1 LRPNASKPV
10 KPAVKIREEW
20 MKLYRMIVLAVAVAL
35 VATHGQAQTQDKI
48 RFGKAFPGLFQ
59 FTPVDLGIEK
69 GFFKKRG
76 LEVEIQN
83 FFGDAKQQQAFTAG
97 AIDMGIGGGAG
108 MGFIVKGSP
117 IMAVA
122 EAAGPPLGIT
132 LSVWADTPY
141 KTAADLKG
149 KTVTGASVGDQT
161 EWMVRQLSILQGWG
175 PTGFNYVPLGAPEAQ
190 IAALKT
196 HQVAAAPLD
205 ITTAVTLESEGQA
218 RIVVRFG
225 KVITAYI
232 NHVITASN
240 DVIAKRPDDVKKF
253 LAGWFES
260 VAYLKTH
267 KAEEVQF
274 AAQLLKKPEAIVSRV
289 YDESSPM
296 ITDNGHF
303 DPKGLAAIRD
313 SLVEMNILD
322 TPPDMSKLYTEK
334 YLPN

>member
-1 LRPNASKPV
+1 
-10 KPAVKIREEW
+10 
-20 MKLYRMIVLAVAVAL
+20 MKLTRMTVLAVLAAAL
-35 VATHGQAQTQDKI
+35 FAAPSHAQDKL
-48 RFGKAFPGLFQ
+48 RFGKGFPGLFQ
-59 FTPVDLGIEK
+59 FTPVDLGIAK
-69 GFFKKRG
+69 GFFAKRG
-76 LEVEIQN
+76 LDVEIIN

-108 MGFIVKGSP
+108 MAFIAKGSP

-132 LSVWADTPY
+132 LSAWADTPY
-141 KTAADLKG
+141 KTVADLKG
-149 KTVTGASVGDQT
+149 QTVTGASVGDQT
-161 EWMVRQLSILQGWG
+161 EWFVRQLSILQGWG
-175 PTGFNYVPLGAPEAQ
+175 PNGFNYVPLGATEAQ

-205 ITTAVTLESEGQA
+205 ITTAVTLEAQGQA

-240 DVIAKRPDDVKKF
+240 DEIAKHPDDVRKF

-260 VAYLKTH
+260 AVYFKTH
-267 KAEEVQF
+267 KAEAVAF
-274 AAQLLKKPEAIVSRV
+274 TAQLLKKPEPIIARV
-289 YDESSPM
+289 FDEAAPM

-303 DPKGLAAIRD
+303 DPKGLAAIRQ
-313 SLVEMNILD
+313 SLVDTKILD

-334 YLPN
+334 FLPN

>member
-1 LRPNASKPV
+1 
-10 KPAVKIREEW
+10 
-20 MKLYRMIVLAVAVAL
+20 MKLTRTIIFAALAAA
-35 VATHGQAQTQDKI
+35 AFAKSASAEDTI

-76 LEVEIQN
+76 LEVEITS
-83 FFGDAKQQQAFTAG
+83 FFGDAKQQQAYTAG

-108 MGFIVKGSP
+108 MAFIAKGSP
-117 IMAVA
+117 ILAVA

-132 LSVWADTPY
+132 LGVWADTPY
-141 KTAADLKG
+141 KTVADLKG
-149 KTVTGASVGDQT
+149 QTVTGASVGDQT
-161 EWMVRQLSILQGWG
+161 EWMVRRLSILQGWG
-175 PTGFNYVPLGAPEAQ
+175 PTGFNYVPLGASEAQ

-240 DVIAKRPDDVKKF
+240 EMIEKRPDDVKKF

-260 VAYLKTH
+260 AVYFKTH
-267 KAEEVQF
+267 KDEAVKF
-274 AAQLLKKPEAIVSRV
+274 TARLLKKPEPIISRV
-289 YDESSPM
+289 FDEASPM

-303 DPKGLAAIRD
+303 DPTGLAAIRD
-313 SLVEMNILD
+313 SVVEMKIVD
-322 TPPDMSKLYTEK
+322 KTPDMAKLYTEK
-334 YLPN
+334 FLPN

>member
-1 LRPNASKPV
+1 MNLYPKIALAAAAMALLAG
-10 KPAVKIREEW
+10 PAH
-20 MKLYRMIVLAVAVAL
+20 A
-35 VATHGQAQTQDKI
+35 QDKI

-69 GFFKKRG
+69 GFFQKRG
-76 LEVEIQN
+76 LEVEIIN

-97 AIDMGIGGGAG
+97 AVDMGIGGGAG
-108 MGFIVKGSP
+108 MGFIAKGSP

-141 KTAADLKG
+141 KTVDDLKG

-175 PTGFNYVPLGAPEAQ
+175 PTGFNYVPLGASEAQ

-225 KVITAYI
+225 KVIKAYI

-240 DVIAKRPDDVKKF
+240 DMIAKRPDDLKKF

-260 VAYLKTH
+260 VAYLKAH
-267 KAEEVQF
+267 KAEEVKF
-274 AAQLLKKPEAIVSRV
+274 AAQLLKKPEPIISRV

-303 DPKGLAAIRD
+303 DPNGLAAIRD
-313 SLVEMNILD
+313 SLVEMKILD
-322 TPPDMSKLYTEK
+322 TPPDMAKLYTEK
-334 YLPN
+334 FLPN

>member
-1 LRPNASKPV
+1 MRPHRHA
-10 KPAVKIREEW
+10 
-20 MKLYRMIVLAVAVAL
+20 VLALIVAAVASAL
-35 VATHGQAQTQDKI
+35 LAATVLATSASAQDTI

-69 GFFKKRG
+69 GFFAKRG

-117 IMAVA
+117 ILAVA

-132 LSVWADTPY
+132 LCVWADTPY
-141 KTAADLKG
+141 KTVADLKG
-149 KTVTGASVGDQT
+149 QIVTGASVGDQT

-175 PTGFNYVPLGAPEAQ
+175 PTGFNYVPLGASEAQ

-240 DVIAKRPDDVKKF
+240 DMIARRPDDVKKF

-260 VAYLKTH
+260 VAYLKAH
-267 KAEEVQF
+267 KDEEVEF
-274 AAQLLKKPEAIVSRV
+274 AARILKRPEAIVSRV

-313 SLVEMNILD
+313 SLVEMKILD
-322 TPPDMSKLYTEK
+322 APPDMEKLYTEK
-334 YLPN
+334 FLPN

>member
-1 LRPNASKPV
+1 MR
-10 KPAVKIREEW
+10 
-20 MKLYRMIVLAVAVAL
+20 LYRKVAL
-35 VATHGQAQTQDKI
+35 AALAAALFATSAQAEDKI

-59 FTPVDLGIEK
+59 FTPVDLGVEK

-76 LEVEIQN
+76 LDIEITS
-83 FFGDAKQQQAFTAG
+83 FFGDAKQQQAYGAG
-97 AIDMGIGGGAG
+97 AIDMAIGGGAG
-108 MGFIVKGSP
+108 MAFIAKGSP
-117 IMAVA
+117 ILAVA

-141 KTAADLKG
+141 KTVQDLKG
-149 KTVTGASVGDQT
+149 KIVSGASVGDQT
-161 EWMVRQLSILQGWG
+161 EWFVRQLSILQGWG
-175 PTGFNYVPLGAPEAQ
+175 PNGFNYVPLGASEAQ

-205 ITTAVTLESEGQA
+205 ITTAVTLESQGQG

-240 DVIAKRPDDVKKF
+240 DMIAKRPDDVRKF

-260 VAYLKTH
+260 AVYFKTH
-267 KAEEVQF
+267 KEEAVKF
-274 AAQLLKKPEAIVSRV
+274 TAQLLKRPEPIISRV
-289 YDESSPM
+289 FDEASPM

-303 DPKGLAAIRD
+303 DPKGLAAIRQ
-313 SLVEMNILD
+313 SLVDTKILP
-322 TPPDMSKLYTEK
+322 TQPDMSKLYTEK
-334 YLPN
+334 FLPN

>member
-1 LRPNASKPV
+1 
-10 KPAVKIREEW
+10 
-20 MKLYRMIVLAVAVAL
+20 MKLTRTIALAAL
-35 VATHGQAQTQDKI
+35 AAAALATSARAEDTI

-59 FTPVDLGIEK
+59 FTPVDLGVAK

-76 LEVEIQN
+76 LEVEITS
-83 FFGDAKQQQAFTAG
+83 FFGDAKQQQAYGAG
-97 AIDMGIGGGAG
+97 AIDMAIGGGAG
-108 MGFIVKGSP
+108 MAFIAKGSP
-117 IMAVA
+117 ILAVA

-132 LSVWADTPY
+132 LSAWADTQY
-141 KTAADLKG
+141 KTVADLKG
-149 KTVTGASVGDQT
+149 QIITGASVGDQT

-175 PTGFNYVPLGAPEAQ
+175 PRGFNYVPLGASEAQ

-205 ITTAVTLESEGQA
+205 ITTAVTLESEGQS

-240 DVIAKRPDDVKKF
+240 DMIAKRPDDVKKF

-260 VAYLKTH
+260 AVYFKTH
-267 KAEEVQF
+267 KDEAVKF
-274 AAQLLKKPEAIVSRV
+274 TAQLLKRPEPIISRV
-289 YDESSPM
+289 FDESSPM

-303 DPKGLAAIRD
+303 DAKGLAAIRD
-313 SLVEMNILD
+313 SVVEMKIVD
-322 TPPDMSKLYTEK
+322 TTPDMAKLYTEK
-334 YLPN
+334 FLPN

>member
-1 LRPNASKPV
+1 MN
-10 KPAVKIREEW
+10 
-20 MKLYRMIVLAVAVAL
+20 LYRALVLAVLATAL
-35 VATHGQAQTQDKI
+35 VASHAHAQDTI

-59 FTPVDLGIEK
+59 FTPVDLGIAK

-76 LEVEIQN
+76 LDVEITS
-83 FFGDAKQQQAFTAG
+83 FFGDAKQQQAYGAG
-97 AIDMGIGGGAG
+97 AIDMAIGGGAG
-108 MGFIVKGSP
+108 MAFIAKGSP
-117 IMAVA
+117 ILAVA

-132 LSVWADTPY
+132 LGVWADTPY
-141 KTAADLKG
+141 KTVADLKG
-149 KTVTGASVGDQT
+149 KIVTGASVGDQT
-161 EWMVRQLSILQGWG
+161 EWFVRQLSILQGWG
-175 PTGFNYVPLGAPEAQ
+175 PNGVDYEPLGATEAQ

-205 ITTAVTLESEGQA
+205 ITTAVTLESQGQA

-240 DVIAKRPDDVKKF
+240 DMIAKRPDDVKKF

-260 VAYLKTH
+260 AAYFKTH
-267 KAEEVQF
+267 KDEAVKF
-274 AAQLLKKPEAIVSRV
+274 TAALLKKPEPIIDRV
-289 YDESSPM
+289 YDEAMPM

-303 DPKGLAAIRD
+303 EAKGLAAIRQ
-313 SLVEMNILD
+313 SLVDTKILD

-334 YLPN
+334 FLAN

>member
-1 LRPNASKPV
+1 MKFTRS
-10 KPAVKIREEW
+10 IR
-20 MKLYRMIVLAVAVAL
+20 LAALVVAL
-35 VATHGQAQTQDKI
+35 VATSARAEDKI

-83 FFGDAKQQQAFTAG
+83 FFGDAKQQQAYTAG
-97 AIDMGIGGGAG
+97 AIDMAIGGGAG
-108 MGFIVKGSP
+108 MGFIAKGSP
-117 IMAVA
+117 ILAVA

-141 KTAADLKG
+141 KAVADLKAQ
-149 KTVTGASVGDQT
+149 TVTGASVGDQT

-175 PTGFNYVPLGAPEAQ
+175 PKGFNYVPLGASEAQ

-225 KVITAYI
+225 KVIKNYI

-240 DVIAKRPDDVKKF
+240 DMIAKRPEDVKKF

-260 VAYLKTH
+260 VAYLKAN
-267 KAEEVQF
+267 KDEEVKF
-274 AAQLLKKPEAIVSRV
+274 AAPLLKKPEAIVSRV
-289 YDESSPM
+289 YDESSSM
-296 ITDNGHF
+296 LTDNGHF
-303 DPKGLAAIRD
+303 DPKGLATIRD
-313 SLVEMNILD
+313 SLVEMKILD

-334 YLPN
+334 FLPN

>member
-1 LRPNASKPV
+1 MVIAAIAFLLA
-10 KPAVKIREEW
+10 
-20 MKLYRMIVLAVAVAL
+20 LAVGARAD
-35 VATHGQAQTQDKI
+35 AQDKI

-69 GFFKKRG
+69 GIFAKRG
-76 LEVEIQN
+76 LEIEITN

-108 MGFIVKGSP
+108 MAFIAKGSP
-117 IMAVA
+117 ILAVA

-141 KTAADLKG
+141 KTVDDLKG

-161 EWMVRQLSILQGWG
+161 EWMVRRLSILQGWG
-175 PTGFNYVPLGAPEAQ
+175 PTGFNYVPLGASEAQ

-205 ITTAVTLESEGQA
+205 ITTAVTLESEGQT

-240 DVIAKRPDDVKKF
+240 DMIAKRPDDVKKF
-253 LAGWFES
+253 LAAWFES
-260 VAYLKTH
+260 VAYLKAH
-267 KAEEVQF
+267 KDEEVKF
-274 AAQLLKKPEAIVSRV
+274 AAQLLKMPEAIISRV
-289 YDESSPM
+289 YDEASPM

-313 SLVEMNILD
+313 TVVEMKIVD
-322 TPPDMSKLYTEK
+322 TTPDMAKLYTEK
-334 YLPN
+334 FLPN